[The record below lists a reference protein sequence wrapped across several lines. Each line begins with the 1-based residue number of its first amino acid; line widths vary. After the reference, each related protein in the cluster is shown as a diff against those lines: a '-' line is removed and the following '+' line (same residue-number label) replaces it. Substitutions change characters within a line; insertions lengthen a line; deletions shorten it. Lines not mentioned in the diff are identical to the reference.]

1 MIPEFNMA
9 GVIPPIRPE
18 HAGYSPDRSP
28 YIADIESV
36 VDRFGTTQARID
48 ILKGFLSYRQ
58 CFYELGI
65 TEGFQWINGSFC
77 QDIENTE
84 HRNPGDIDVVTF
96 FYIPQFET
104 GPDQVFIET
113 FSKLL
118 DPDFTKPRFKVD
130 AYGMQ
135 LGTTFS
141 PATIKQLSYWY
152 SMWSHRKSDNIWKGF
167 VQVSLS
173 PDADKKAFLTLNEI
187 KIKEDKQ

>member
-18 HAGYSPDRSP
+18 EPGHSPDRSP
-28 YIADIESV
+28 YIANIESV
-36 VDRFGTTQARID
+36 VTRFATTPARIY

-58 CFYELGI
+58 SFYDLGV
-65 TEGFQWINGSFC
+65 TEGFQWIDGSFC
-77 QDIENTE
+77 QDIENIE
-84 HRNPGDIDVVTF
+84 HRDPGDIDVVTF
-96 FYIPQFET
+96 YYIPQFET
-104 GPDQVFIET
+104 GPDQSFIDA
-113 FSKLL
+113 FLNLL
-118 DPDFTKPRFKVD
+118 DSDFTKPLFKVD

-135 LGTTFS
+135 LGTAFS

-152 SMWSHRKSDNIWKGF
+152 SMWSHRKSDNMWKGF

-173 PDADKKAFLTLNEI
+173 PEEDKQAAIFLNEI

>member
-9 GVIPPIRPE
+9 GIIPPIRPE
-18 HAGYSPDRSP
+18 QPGHSPDRSP
-28 YIADIESV
+28 YITDIESV
-36 VDRFGTTQARID
+36 VNRFGTTQVRID
-48 ILKGFLSYRQ
+48 ILRGFLSYRK
-58 CFYELGI
+58 CLYDLGI

-77 QDIENTE
+77 QDIENIE

-96 FYIPQFET
+96 YYVPQFET
-104 GPDQVFIET
+104 GPDQDFINA
-113 FSKLL
+113 FVRLL
-118 DPDFTKPRFKVD
+118 DPDYTKPHFNVD

-135 LGTTFS
+135 LGTAFS

-173 PDADKKAFLTLNEI
+173 PEADKNAIIALNEI
-187 KIKEDKQ
+187 KIKEDNQ